1 MISEKSK
8 IYHSTSRILLTIAI
22 LFLSFMFINYVQNEI
37 ELQASVNQT
46 SIQAT
51 LQRSV
56 VGTEQI
62 PIKKHPDQVL
72 VPYVLSGMDTLIFYL
87 PIISVISKTKFA
99 IHFFKENYLYC
110 SSPVFDMK

>member
-8 IYHSTSRILLTIAI
+8 IHHSTSRILLTIAI

-46 SIQAT
+46 SMQAT

-56 VGTEQI
+56 VGTE
-62 PIKKHPDQVL
+62 
-72 VPYVLSGMDTLIFYL
+72 
-87 PIISVISKTKFA
+87 
-99 IHFFKENYLYC
+99 
-110 SSPVFDMK
+110 